1 MTKIKSL
8 IVVALSTA
16 LCGLLVFSSLISA
29 MTFDNSGRS
38 KRDLKRDK
46 TAKPVQIIEF
56 SGIGKGMVIADVFGG
71 GGYFTEFLSQVVGD
85 KGKVYLHNNQAYMKF
100 VQKELATRFKDGR
113 LANVVDYRKEAN
125 AMGFEKNSLDAVYFV
140 LGYHDMYHKSDDW
153 SVDAKKLLKQLH
165 SALKPG
171 GVMLVID
178 HAAPDGTG
186 KKHSQKLHRI
196 DEQYVKDEL
205 KDLGFTFVKAGQM
218 LRNAR
223 DSRKISPFRPEIR
236 RKTDRFVHLYKKG

>member
-1 MTKIKSL
+1 MMKIKSL
-8 IVVALSTA
+8 LVIV
-16 LCGLLVFSSLISA
+16 LCGLFVYSSVLSA
-29 MTFDNSGRS
+29 MTFDNSGRTP
-38 KRDLKRDK
+38 RDIKRDK
-46 TAKPVQIIEF
+46 TAKPEQVIAF
-56 SGIGKGMVIADVFGG
+56 SGVAKGMVVADVFGG
-71 GGYFTEFLSQVVGD
+71 GGYYSHLLSQVVGN

-100 VQKELATRFKDGR
+100 VEKELGVRFKDDS
-113 LANVVDYRKEAN
+113 LANVVDYRREADD
-125 AMGFEKNSLDAVYFV
+125 MEFDDNSLDAIYFV
-140 LGYHDMYHKSDDW
+140 LGYHDMYHQSDDW
-153 SVDAKKLLKQLH
+153 RVDANKLLKQLH
-165 SALKPG
+165 RALKPG

-205 KDLGFTFVKAGQM
+205 ADFGFTFVKASQI
-218 LRNAR
+218 LRNEQ